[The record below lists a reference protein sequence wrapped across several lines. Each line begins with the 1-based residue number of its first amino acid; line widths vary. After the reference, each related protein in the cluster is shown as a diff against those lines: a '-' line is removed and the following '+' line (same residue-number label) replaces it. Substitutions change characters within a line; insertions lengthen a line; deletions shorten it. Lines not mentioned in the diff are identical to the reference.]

1 MACPTA
7 STRLKVGSSVPDTS
21 PAARWGAQT
30 VRLGSRRFTFWT
42 LTGLLVLVWSTRAF
56 GLSGPVRGIVT
67 FVADG
72 DTVYVRLQGQ
82 TEQTAVRILGID
94 APEICQ
100 DGGPAARQAL
110 QAILQDQTVDLHI
123 ERQDDYGRQLAL
135 IFWQGRDVG
144 RAMVQQGLAWSYRH
158 GRDRGP
164 YLQEQQAARAAGLGL
179 FAQPS
184 PLPPAVFRRQHGS
197 CRFAP

>member
-1 MACPTA
+1 MPDA
-7 STRLKVGSSVPDTS
+7 SPL
-21 PAARWGAQT
+21 ARWDAHPA
-30 VRLGSRRFTFWT
+30 LFRRRSPRIWA
-42 LTGLLVLVWSTRAF
+42 LTGLLALAWGAQAL
-56 GLSGPVRGIVT
+56 GYSGPVRGIIT

-100 DGGPAARQAL
+100 DGGLAARQAL
-110 QAILQDQTVDLHI
+110 QALLQDQVVDLHI

-135 IFWQGRDVG
+135 IHWQGRDVG
-144 RAMVQQGLAWSYRH
+144 RWMVQQGLAWSYRH
-158 GRDRGP
+158 GRDPGP
-164 YLQEQQAARAAGLGL
+164 YLPEQQAARWAGLGL
-179 FAQPS
+179 FAQLS

-197 CRFAP
+197 CKHAP